1 MIHISAII
9 FFPLWGRLYTKVHVS
24 AIWSFDFGCYN
35 VTDRSYS
42 WMAVKHGSTVT
53 CSIVSQVVRY
63 SLSRSSI
70 TFMGVPD
77 MCLLNYVC
85 TIYSRI
91 YRSGVAWTSECM
103 RTNP

>member
-1 MIHISAII
+1 MVPLLHAVVSNHDYRCISGGEVVVKQIEHH
-9 FFPLWGRLYTKVHVS
+9 FHGCTRYVS
-24 AIWSFDFGCYN
+24 I
-35 VTDRSYS
+35 
-42 WMAVKHGSTVT
+42 K
-53 CSIVSQVVRY
+53 

-103 RTNP
+103 RTNS